1 MLGHQLRIKDQVLFK
16 WMATSFP
23 LSARLY
29 TDQYSSASL
38 YQLVNLY
45 KYYQTYF
52 AVIMTLKLNIMSL
65 FLLHIFLTCNG
76 DSK

>member
-1 MLGHQLRIKDQVLFK
+1 MLSHQLRIKNQVYFK

-23 LSARLY
+23 LSAHLY
-29 TDQYSSASL
+29 TDQYSSAGL
-38 YQLVNLY
+38 YKLINLY

-52 AVIMTLKLNIMSL
+52 AVSMTLKLSSMSL
-65 FLLHIFLTCNG
+65 FLLHIFLICNG